1 MVDVELIRQIELR
14 VRALAKAGI
23 SVASLSID
31 GFTLNDESRRDEA
44 HAILDAFDPVVAQ
57 SEVEAEEAAER
68 DRQAWLKIA
77 KNYVDDGIQDAKDVA
92 KTYADSTF
100 ATQANAQDK
109 ENLIATLS
117 AKIAELDAKIAL
129 VDTLAKA
136 VDAKVELLKVA
147 APK

>member
-1 MVDVELIRQIELR
+1 MQIPAYVSDGKGGVRLILIDEPEDIRLDREFRDWLR
-14 VRALAKAGI
+14 
-23 SVASLSID
+23 
-31 GFTLNDESRRDEA
+31 T
-44 HAILDAFDPVVAQ
+44 
-57 SEVEAEEAAER
+57 
-68 DRQAWLKIA
+68 A